1 MNKINWFPGHMKKTL
16 DMMKK
21 EVKEIDVIIYML
33 DARAPYSSL
42 NPSFLN
48 IIKNKP
54 VVFVLNKADL
64 VNKDNLSQFVQV
76 LSKRDRSQV
85 LVLNSTLNNA
95 KQKVVSAL
103 ETALAQR
110 LSYYESKGAKITLK
124 AMIIGIPNCG
134 KSTLSNTLAGRTK
147 AVTGDKAGVTK
158 SKQWIKVSPYIE
170 VMDTPGTLWPSI
182 QNNEI
187 AENLAFIGSIKI
199 EVLDNEKLGF
209 AIIERMRKLDL
220 EGLEKRYNIKI
231 NEEDSTI
238 DVLDKIGESKGYKV
252 RGGDVDYERIYL
264 TVLNDYRY
272 AKITNKILDKV
283 EMLCNLK

>member
-1 MNKINWFPGHMKKTL
+1 M
-16 DMMKK
+16 
-21 EVKEIDVIIYML
+21 
-33 DARAPYSSL
+33 
-42 NPSFLN
+42 
-48 IIKNKP
+48 
-54 VVFVLNKADL
+54 
-64 VNKDNLSQFVQV
+64 
-76 LSKRDRSQV
+76 
-85 LVLNSTLNNA
+85 LNSTLNNA

-264 TVLNDYRY
+264 TVLNDYRH